1 MQVHIKMFP
10 KELLEATPHSPGI
23 YMMLDEKSTT
33 LYVGKAKDLFKR
45 LSSYARFTGSE
56 HNKTTIMLRQVKK
69 VDTIITRT
77 EKEAL
82 ILEASL
88 IKKHKPK
95 YNIILRDDKNYPL
108 IKVTVDEEWP
118 RVMMTRRRSKDKA
131 RYFGPYSSSS
141 AMWATLKLI
150 SSTFPLRKCKGKELK
165 ERKRPCLNFQ
175 MGKCLA
181 PCFGE
186 TDREEYLNHVKNVL
200 LILEGQNKTIISDLT
215 RQMQAAAEKMEFEK
229 AAFIR
234 DQINAIS
241 KTLEK
246 QLIVSNHKRN
256 QDVFG
261 LYRKDAAIGITIMF
275 IRQGVI
281 SGSRSFFIEDPYG
294 DNRVILAQAINQ
306 FYDNTINLPAKEIL
320 LPFEPDS
327 KELLE
332 EKLTDLLDSRVSLAI
347 PQRGDRTGLTAMA
360 EENAK
365 NIFDEKEKQKA
376 SWQTLSKSIIKKL
389 KLNGSPDL
397 IECLD
402 ISNISGKQAV
412 GSLVCF
418 ENGEPRKPQ
427 YRHFKIRTIDGPN
440 DYGMMEEVL
449 YRRLTRGME
458 ENNLPDLFIVDGG
471 KGQLN
476 MAMRVALELGIA
488 DALDWIGI
496 AKERDHEGEKLY
508 KPGRKNPILLPA
520 HDPVLLY
527 MMRIR
532 DESHRYGITFHR
544 RLRNKSTLTS
554 ELDAITGIGNDR
566 KKKLLKHFGSLKKVK
581 EATISDLEEV
591 KGIGPELAEQIFN
604 QFHK

>member
-1 MQVHIKMFP
+1 MFP
-10 KELLEATPHSPGI
+10 KEVLESTPHAPGI
-23 YMMLDEKSTT
+23 YMMLDKKSTT

-56 HNKTTIMLRQVKK
+56 HNKTSVMLKQVDK

-118 RVMMTRRRSKDKA
+118 RVMMTRRRKKDKA

-150 SSTFPLRKCKGKELK
+150 STTFPLRKCKGKELK
-165 ERKRPCLNFQ
+165 LRKRPCLNYQ

-186 TDREEYLNHVKNVL
+186 ADKDEYQNHVKNVL
-200 LILEGQNKTIISDLT
+200 MILEGQNKTIIKDLSS
-215 RQMQAAAEKMEFEK
+215 QMNHAAEKMEFEK

-246 QLIVSNHKRN
+246 QLIVSNHNRN

-261 LYRKDAAIGITIMF
+261 FYRKDAAIGITIMF
-275 IRQGVI
+275 IRDGII
-281 SGSRSFFIEDPYG
+281 SGSRPFFLEDPYG
-294 DNRVILAQAINQ
+294 DDKAILSQAINQ
-306 FYDNTINLPAKEIL
+306 FYDNTVNLPTKEIL
-320 LPFEPDS
+320 LPFEPES

-332 EKLTDLLDSRVSLAI
+332 EKLADLLESRVSLTI
-347 PQRGDRTGLTAMA
+347 PQRGDRAGLTAMA

-389 KLNGSPDL
+389 KLVKPAEI

-402 ISNISGKQAV
+402 ISNTSGKQAV

-418 ENGEPRKPQ
+418 EHGEPSKGR
-427 YRHFKIRTIDGPN
+427 YRHYKIQTIDGPN

-449 YRRLTRGME
+449 YRRFTRGME
-458 ENNLPDLFIVDGG
+458 EDNLPDLFIVDGG

-476 MAMRVALELGIA
+476 MALRVALELGIA
-488 DALDWIGI
+488 DRLDWIGI
-496 AKERDHEGEKLY
+496 AKERDQEGEKLY

-532 DESHRYGITFHR
+532 DESHRYGVTFHR
-544 RLRNKSTLTS
+544 KLRNKNTLTS
-554 ELDAITGIGNDR
+554 ELDNIAGIGKNR
-566 KKKLLKHFGSLKKVK
+566 KKSLLKHFGSLKKVK
-581 EATISDLEEV
+581 NATVQDLEKVTGIGSDLAKE
-591 KGIGPELAEQIFN
+591 IFN
-604 QFHK
+604 QLHH